1 MNKTFTIID
10 RNNNIQKVATGIVK
24 FNQEGKDYVI
34 YCVDENAENKQI
46 FVSRLVLNS
55 EGRYFIDNIL
65 PEEKQKLSEIVY
77 NIIIL
82 TPTNYKKGE
91 SSETLLKGLTEKYK
105 LTLSNDIPALN
116 EQEYYNNCSIA
127 ITSKELVALAEEFFS
142 TNLQTVAPAVEE
154 PKQAIPTWEI
164 SSVSANQA
172 SIASGNVQH
181 VGMTQENNVMQ
192 NSVQVEQPTVSAIP
206 ANPEPIKPAE
216 PIVPNLQIN
225 NEPVVEPLVQ
235 PTTQSVEPK
244 QPMQQPEV
252 SNIGINQVG
261 INEPQ
266 PNPQAEKLAVVSDPS
281 LASITG
287 QPNVARLNNKGK
299 ASVKYIVIGTVC
311 ILLAIAVVIV
321 AYILIQKKTTG
332 V

>member
-105 LTLSNDIPALN
+105 LTLSNEIPALN
-116 EQEYYNNCSIA
+116 EQ
-127 ITSKELVALAEEFFS
+127 
-142 TNLQTVAPAVEE
+142 
-154 PKQAIPTWEI
+154 
-164 SSVSANQA
+164 
-172 SIASGNVQH
+172 
-181 VGMTQENNVMQ
+181 
-192 NSVQVEQPTVSAIP
+192 
-206 ANPEPIKPAE
+206 
-216 PIVPNLQIN
+216 
-225 NEPVVEPLVQ
+225 
-235 PTTQSVEPK
+235 
-244 QPMQQPEV
+244 
-252 SNIGINQVG
+252 
-261 INEPQ
+261 
-266 PNPQAEKLAVVSDPS
+266 
-281 LASITG
+281 
-287 QPNVARLNNKGK
+287 
-299 ASVKYIVIGTVC
+299 
-311 ILLAIAVVIV
+311 
-321 AYILIQKKTTG
+321 
-332 V
+332 